1 MATYLPTLKQL
12 QYLVALKDHGHFGR
26 AAEACFVTQSTL
38 SAGLRELES
47 LIGITLVERTRRVV
61 RFTPLG
67 LRIAEKAQ
75 RVLREA
81 EELGDLA
88 RAAGKPLSGD
98 LRMGVIPTI
107 APFLLPRILPRLR
120 AAWPDLK
127 LYLREETTSAA
138 CDSLHRGHLD
148 CVLLALPYHCG
159 DIESVDLFLD
169 RLFVAFPQGEM
180 TSKAPTITAAD
191 IDETP
196 LSGEAPG
203 DYVQRLAR
211 SKAGHIFGSH
221 RDEMPVLGADTTVAI
236 DGLALGK
243 PADDREHRVMF
254 ERLSA
259 REHAVYSAVALATSA
274 GVAVRLSV
282 TRVVFRAV
290 TESERATYWASGEPR
305 DKAGGYAIQG
315 LGAIFI
321 ESIAGSYSGV
331 MGLPLAET
339 AALLVAAGVP
349 IWQAE
354 T

>member
-120 AAWPDLK
+120 NAWPDLK
-127 LYLREETTSAA
+127 LYLREETTGAA

-169 RLFVAFPQGEM
+169 RLFVAFPEGEM
-180 TSKAPTITAAD
+180 ETSQRDMIAAGEIDERRLLLLEDGHCLKDHVLAACNRPELRAEAAMLGTSLHTLVQMVDNGLGVTLLPAMALDAGILDNTHVVAKPLAAD
-191 IDETP
+191 HP
-196 LSGEAPG
+196 
-203 DYVQRLAR
+203 AR
-211 SKAGHIFGSH
+211 RI
-221 RDEMPVLGADTTVAI
+221 
-236 DGLALGK
+236 
-243 PADDREHRVMF
+243 
-254 ERLSA
+254 
-259 REHAVYSAVALATSA
+259 ALAWRRGSPREKEF
-274 GVAVRLSV
+274 RLL
-282 TRVVFRAV
+282 AD
-290 TESERATYWASGEPR
+290 AL
-305 DKAGGYAIQG
+305 KA
-315 LGAIFI
+315 
-321 ESIAGSYSGV
+321 E
-331 MGLPLAET
+331 
-339 AALLVAAGVP
+339 
-349 IWQAE
+349 
-354 T
+354 